1 MFQYRGKKAIYHYF
15 FIDDDDDADG
25 DDDEYDDDND
35 VFKDID
41 EMAQNAKLVIASTAY
56 FRLTTAVK

>member
-1 MFQYRGKKAIYHYF
+1 MFHYRGKKVIYHYY
-15 FIDDDDDADG
+15 FIDDDDADT

-41 EMAQNAKLVIASTAY
+41 EMAQNAKLVIASTTY
-56 FRLTTAVK
+56 FRLAIAVK